1 MNSFAYNSHLTSVY
15 MPNSITHIDAGA
27 FSNCKSLDS
36 VRLSEKLSH
45 IPAYTF
51 EQCENLHYLDIPE
64 NVSSFEEGVFRWSP
78 IRTLIIRGTFPE
90 ELRSDT
96 FYGMDEETT
105 VIYVQRSEIEKFK
118 KVFSGTVLPLEEY
131 GASDIKSPDV
141 NDADTSSFYDL
152 TGRPVAAPAKGIYIQ
167 NGKKVMVK

>member
-1 MNSFAYNSHLTSVY
+1 MIAQVYVNTKNLNIDKPFDYLVPEAIEDKIAVGCRVKVPFGTGNLPKEAYVTEL
-15 MPNSITHIDAGA
+15 
-27 FSNCKSLDS
+27 K
-36 VRLSEKLSH
+36 
-45 IPAYTF
+45 
-51 EQCENLHYLDIPE
+51 

-118 KVFSGTVLPLEEY
+118 KVFTGTVLPLEEY

-141 NDADTSSFYDL
+141 KTTDASPLYDL